1 MVLNEKI
8 VCIVLLVIIFIVF
21 VYFNRDF
28 FFPIKESAS
37 FGTTAPSAPQEN
49 ERDAYNENK
58 ETTSN
63 INTITSDRNLENVDA
78 QISDCQSLIDEIN
91 SIIPRKI
98 QDIHMGTV
106 SQTDNLDDV
115 KIEIGTNTEMSLDP
129 ITNNNAPSSIW
140 TINATLPR
148 GKQGP
153 PGIQGE
159 KGETGDI
166 GETGLTGSQGQQG
179 PWGKDCDKC

>member
-1 MVLNEKI
+1 MISNKKI
-8 VCIVLLVIIFIVF
+8 ACIVILVIVFISF
-21 VYFNRDF
+21 FYFNQDY
-28 FFPIKESAS
+28 FFPVKESAL
-37 FGTTAPSAPQEN
+37 FGTVESAPQED
-49 ERDAYNENK
+49 ERASYNDNK
-58 ETTSN
+58 ETTGN
-63 INTITSDRNLENVDA
+63 ITTMTNDRNLDNIDS
-78 QISDCQSLIDEIN
+78 QISNCQKLIDEIN

-98 QDIHMGTV
+98 QDIQMGTV

-115 KIEIGTNTEMSLDP
+115 KIQIGTTTVMALNP
-129 ITNNNAPSSIW
+129 ITNTNGPSSVW
-140 TINATLPR
+140 TIHAVLPR

-166 GETGLTGSQGQQG
+166 GETGKTGEQGQQG